1 MGGELWSNSTTKT
14 GEPPHSMCSHQL
26 WAMPG
31 TVGHPHGRNGG
42 TSSQQ
47 PWPCGASALSLWC
60 RRLWLVRRNAFHIAE
75 LYACTSTIT
84 HTPHHTHTHTHTEH
98 WNKNVIKWC
107 LSLLKCDKFWLCFHS
122 FQFDQK
128 QLHNHPLGFS
138 LCWEEAWH
146 QTLSEVTRP

>member
-14 GEPPHSMCSHQL
+14 GEPPHSVCSHQL

-84 HTPHHTHTHTHTEH
+84 HTPHHTHTHTHTQSTGTKMSLSDACLY
-98 WNKNVIKWC
+98 WNVINSDFVSILFNLIKNNCTTTHWASAC
-107 LSLLKCDKFWLCFHS
+107 VEKK
-122 FQFDQK
+122 
-128 QLHNHPLGFS
+128 PG
-138 LCWEEAWH
+138 
-146 QTLSEVTRP
+146 TRPYPR